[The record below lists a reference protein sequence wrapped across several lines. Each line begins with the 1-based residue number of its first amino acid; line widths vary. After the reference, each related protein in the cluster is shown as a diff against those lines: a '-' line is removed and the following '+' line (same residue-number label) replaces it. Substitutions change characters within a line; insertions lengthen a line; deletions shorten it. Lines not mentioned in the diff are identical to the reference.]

1 MVAWNDGWPI
11 ALSLAIAVGLGIAAE
26 AVLRSRRGRSRT
38 IGLMGLSAA
47 VWAAAELALAE
58 ATSAREVLVARR
70 ALFAAVCAIGP
81 LLCWEALELSGRAV
95 RRIGHPLVIGAA
107 ALEAACYAL
116 LFTPRADLF
125 ISGTPGSQTY
135 GPAFYVHG
143 AVAWATLIAGTVLIA
158 AAAWRTRG
166 SGRWAA
172 AAAVAGVG
180 TPLALNWIYV
190 ATGWPGNDPT
200 PIAVALAG
208 IALRSGA
215 VELLGSDFLAA
226 HARSLVLDQVPAGV
240 FVADGHGRVLE
251 CNAAAASLTG
261 GPAIGAQ
268 LDAVLAPFAGDP
280 GYFVH
285 AFPIVR
291 AGARIGDGAV
301 LMDRREARSLQK
313 QVEVENHLRALGIV
327 AHGLAHEINNPLASV
342 VGNAEV
348 LRMRVDALPPSAL
361 RVEALELVREIEDG
375 AERIR
380 GVVSRMA
387 RLSTPLRDLGANGVA
402 DVRRVVELA
411 ATLARLGKPARIL
424 ALPEAS
430 AARARGRSSELLEI
444 LFHLLQNA
452 VQASP
457 ESAPVEVRI
466 DEEGEAVVVR
476 VLDRG
481 PGLPADVAEIFSPFY
496 TTERPGRLG
505 LGLSLSWELA
515 RKNGGRLEAESRA
528 GGGAEFRLRL
538 QRAREAAPAGA
549 GTA

>member
-1 MVAWNDGWPI
+1 MASHDWWPI
-11 ALSLAIAVGLGIAAE
+11 ALSLAIAVGLGIAGE
-26 AVLRSRRGRSRT
+26 AVARSRRGRSLT

-47 VWAAAELALAE
+47 VWAAAELWLGD
-58 ATSAREVLVARR
+58 ATDAREMLVARR
-70 ALFAAVCAIGP
+70 ALFAAVCSIGP
-81 LLCWEALELSGRAV
+81 LLLWAALELSGRTA
-95 RRIGHPLVIGAA
+95 RRIGFPLLIGAA
-107 ALEAACYAL
+107 AVEAACYAL
-116 LFTPRADLF
+116 LFTPRAELF
-125 ISGTPGSQTY
+125 ISGSPGSQNY

-143 AVAWATLIAGTVLIA
+143 TVAWLTLVAGSLLIA

-180 TPLALNWIYV
+180 TPLVLNWIYV
-190 ATGWPGNDPT
+190 ATGWPGDDPT
-200 PIAVALAG
+200 PVAVALAG

-240 FVADGHGRVLE
+240 LVADGHGRVLE
-251 CNAAAASLTG
+251 CNRAAVALAG
-261 GPAIGAQ
+261 APPVGAQ
-268 LDAVLAPFAGDP
+268 LEAVLAPFAGDP

-291 AGARIGDGAV
+291 AGARIGEAAV
-301 LMDRREARSLQK
+301 VMDRREARSLQK
-313 QVEVENHLRALGIV
+313 QVEVDNHLRALGIV

-348 LRMRVDALPPSAL
+348 LRMRLDALPPSAL
-361 RVEALELVREIEDG
+361 RVEALDLVREIEDG

-380 GVVSRMA
+380 GVIGRMA
-387 RLSTPLRDLGANGVA
+387 RLSTPVRELGPSGVA
-402 DVRRVVELA
+402 EVRRIVELA
-411 ATLARLGKPARIL
+411 ATLARLGKPTPVL
-424 ALPEAS
+424 ALPEACD
-430 AARARGRSSELLEI
+430 ARVRGRSSELLEI

-452 VQASP
+452 VQVSP
-457 ESAPVEVRI
+457 EQAPVEVRI
-466 DEEGEAVVVR
+466 EEDADGVVVR

-515 RKNGGRLEAESRA
+515 RKNGGRLEAAPRD
-528 GGGAEFRLRL
+528 GGGAEFRLLL
-538 QRAREAAPAGA
+538 QRATECPATAGRAAP
-549 GTA
+549 